1 MINCRVRKIVVQNL
15 NYNEAGT
22 ASSLFSFTAIR
33 SIFEVNFSSHI
44 FLLLRF
50 FNQLRLAGMH
60 RIKKKRE
67 LSLLVSSS
75 SLSFLASPANLIT

>member
-15 NYNEAGT
+15 NDNEAGT

-33 SIFEVNFSSHI
+33 SIVHFFSPYI
-44 FLLLRF
+44 LLLRF
-50 FNQLRLAGMH
+50 FNQLRLARMH
-60 RIKKKRE
+60 RIKKKQE

>member
-33 SIFEVNFSSHI
+33 SIVHFFSPYISAAAI
-44 FLLLRF
+44 FQSVETDE
-50 FNQLRLAGMH
+50 N
-60 RIKKKRE
+60 
-67 LSLLVSSS
+67 
-75 SLSFLASPANLIT
+75 ASD